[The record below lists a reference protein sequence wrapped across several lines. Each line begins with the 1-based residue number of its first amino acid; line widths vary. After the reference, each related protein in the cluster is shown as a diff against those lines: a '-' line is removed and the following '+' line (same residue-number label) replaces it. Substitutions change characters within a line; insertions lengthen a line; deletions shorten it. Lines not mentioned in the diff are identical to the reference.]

1 MDKRVLTGN
10 EAAKIL
16 EVSKPTLYR
25 LCQTPGFP
33 CIRVGRA
40 IRIPYDGLI
49 RWMAEN
55 TGKQVL

>member
-16 EVSKPTLYR
+16 DVSKPTLYR
-25 LCQTPGFP
+25 LCQTEGFP

-40 IRIPYDGLI
+40 IRIPYDALL
-49 RWMAEN
+49 RWMEESA
-55 TGKQVL
+55 GKQVL